1 MSVKFNKAKVVKSG
15 TSLTSKTNE
24 TWFAV
29 KARGLDK
36 KEVRE
41 FREYLNECATEFLV
55 PDKEEDDATVKS
67 SAPVNSEERPRETRE
82 APEVRKSAPWD
93 E

>member
-55 PDKEEDDATVKS
+55 PDKEEHAPNPS

-93 E
+93 